1 MNTSRRL
8 QFKSAVLGIA
18 LVVSTAIQFGVSSPV
33 FADSTPTP
41 APSATPITS
50 PAPGDASSATP
61 RATATPNATAP
72 ETSLP
77 VSPLSA
83 TSRSAVTP
91 QIVGGVT
98 ATIADAPWQV
108 ALVSS
113 DRTVPEFDGQF
124 CGGSI
129 IATQWI
135 LTAAHCVFDEQED
148 GSFVQTDPTSINV
161 LAGQAT
167 LVTKADTLPPTS
179 KAPNSR
185 SVTVAEIKVHPLY
198 DPTAEHDDVAL
209 LKLTSALTLVTG
221 QKQKINLPTQRNY
234 EGASLITGWGST
246 ASGENAYPTVLRKA
260 DVTVLPDSACTD
272 SYPDSFDGSK
282 MLCAGTEAFDRDT
295 CQGDSGGPLAANKG
309 ATGTVPWYLVGITSY
324 GIGCAN
330 GQDPGVYTEVFNYV
344 SWINQYAGVTSA
356 TISGQ
361 IKEQATQ
368 ADSATPLPHA
378 EVFMWKASDV
388 GKDGAD
394 YTWTV
399 ADADGKYSLL
409 PPSAGDYVLE
419 FRPPADDISN
429 LVAEWYNDKP
439 VAQLATRITFGTT
452 AKPNIDAVLSN
463 GATISGTLTHVVD
476 GQEVPFEG
484 AYACAFVTQEE
495 SFCAVTDTEGY
506 YEIANLGAGSYK
518 LHFDVS
524 QTQTIEVLSAWWG
537 NAAGYDSATAVTLGG
552 GASVTGKDFSL
563 PVAGSISGS
572 VTGSLT
578 DTPQALSGILVNAYD
593 ANTLDLLGSS
603 ITDETGSYTI
613 LGLDALSYKLQFVN
627 ESDLNLL
634 DEWYNNAG
642 DASVATSIPLA
653 KSQQLVGKD
662 IVLDRGAAV
671 SGTVTFASQ
680 PLENVDVS
688 MFVDCCDDRPFQTAQ
703 TDAEGHY
710 SFQKLQPGKYY
721 LKFDAP
727 EQPTLVTE
735 YLGHSATRLRSA
747 GVALGAGQIRADA
760 DFEMKSG
767 ATISGSVT
775 LAADGSPATGTRVSA
790 YSITGRYAGKG
801 GIVDEAGQYTI
812 TGIGPGTFYI
822 KADPTTTRL
831 NAVPQWADAKSSP
844 LTANAVTLDYEQEHT
859 TNFSLTA
866 GSTIAGTVSISGS
879 GDPLSEKLVTVWQWG
894 DPSVNYRSP
903 YARQWTAWT
912 DQNGAYRVVGLEPG
926 TYKVCVEGD
935 PTDELVSRGCFGGA
949 ISVDEADPVVVASGD
964 DVSANITVRPVGS
977 ISGTVTNS
985 YFEDAAPEAGQTVY
999 LFQAGHIPVL
1009 YQGLAQT
1016 VTGED
1021 GSYTF
1026 SDLPEGDYIIR
1037 VGGGMWDEDIDYVPE
1052 YFEDSYWFNS
1062 ATAITVNADESAVA
1076 NFDVSPRMEPV
1087 PTYSALS
1094 GRVVTSAGAGVP
1106 NVTVTSVCSG
1116 SWGFAT
1122 TDALGS
1128 YKIDYLTPG
1137 SCRITY
1143 GPGYDATT
1151 GAPLNYLSAIRIATL
1166 GTAATTLTNQVL
1178 VAGGSISGTV
1188 KNATGTGVQA
1198 NVAVVDLSGNCVG
1211 ILQSSPSGAFTLPR
1225 LATGSYR
1232 VGVTD
1237 SCTDEG
1243 GAYSWNNYRKITQG
1257 NSVPD
1262 RWFGGKAF
1270 FAIADTIAVT
1280 AGSVTA
1286 GKDIVV
1292 STESRTLSGTVSRAQ
1307 ASGDPTAQSDVTI
1320 VLSPWTQQKMSSRDP
1335 STVSNADG
1343 TFALGKL
1350 APGDYFATIVSAGAP
1365 NTVWRGSDGVG
1376 DPEKIR
1382 ITSGQ
1387 DSTDFALT
1395 LPKLQKV
1402 TAIVATPSSLLKF
1415 CHSYD
1420 ALPSFTD
1427 SKGNRFVASW
1437 PDAWTDASAAFVTS
1451 YLPVE
1456 TYTFS
1461 LTCLGSTLWFGGATK
1476 ATATPISVQDG
1487 IDPEVIKWN
1496 LATAATG
1503 TGSISGVVSSTVGG
1517 RLTPVAEVNV
1527 SLFDGTN
1534 STLLAMTTTNVN
1546 GAYGFTGIPFGSY
1559 KVFFN
1564 HPNELSSVDG
1574 RPDFASKW
1582 NGGAATKSLASI
1594 IQVSSGTRDVV
1605 DANATLTTA
1614 TGTVQAGQTA
1624 ITGTFRVGATL
1635 TASPGTW
1642 TSGATLLYQ
1651 WTRVPFDASCSCFY
1665 EAPVPIPGATSST
1678 YVLQSADAGYYVGLA
1693 IIGEKSGLVSS
1704 TSAVN
1709 PGLVQGTAM
1718 VAGTPTITGTV
1729 AVGNTLS
1736 ANKGTWTPASPT
1748 LGYQWRRGAI
1758 DIPGATESTYQVTPA
1773 DVGAPLSVIVIGSAS
1788 NYQMAA
1794 GTSAAT
1800 ASVALGTLTKPTPTI
1815 SGVPAVGN
1823 ELTGVPGTWG
1833 PGSVDL
1839 TYQWLRGTTVVGTS
1853 LAYTVVSADRGQSL
1867 TFKVSGAKTGYSSTS
1882 ATSTAVTGVNPFT
1895 QSPTPTISVSGG
1907 GSPAVGKTLTATPG
1921 TWSPTPT
1928 LTYLWKR
1935 GADTISGA
1943 TTASYTLSAADEGKA
1958 ITVTVTATLSTYPT
1972 TPKTSQPTEAVA
1984 KGSFTSTPVPTV
1996 TTGGVPVSSGGV
2008 VATGVTLTAVPF
2020 VSPAVWVPT
2029 QDSFTYQWFVG
2040 ESAVADP
2047 SASQTTYLVKPADLG
2062 KQITVKVTAKK
2073 AGYTDTS
2080 RSSVATA
2087 AVTYPL
2093 IATAPTPTI
2102 TVSGSGAA
2110 AVGKTLTVVPG
2121 TTPAGATITG
2131 YQWKRGTSAT
2141 GEFTDI
2147 PGATSSA
2154 TYTLTSD
2161 DDNKFIRAQVT
2172 WAKSGNADTPK
2183 WATTLAIAKGTFIT
2197 TPSPVLSGT
2206 LTVGETLTVDPGS
2219 WSPSQDGNFTYVWK
2233 RAASATATSWSTI
2246 SGVSGNTYQLA
2257 AADRGQ
2263 FIRVEVTGSRAGY
2276 NPATLFKVS
2285 SAAILAPM
2293 SAPTPTI
2300 SVSGGGVAAV
2310 GKTLTATPGSWSPSP
2325 TLTYVWKRGTETISG
2340 ATTATYTLTA
2350 TDEGK
2355 AITVTVTGTLATY
2368 VQTSKTSV
2376 ATDPVVKGSFTTAPT
2391 PTISGNSYVS
2401 QALTGSATA
2410 TWSPAPTSYTYQW
2423 YRGDSPIGSPTTSTL
2438 TTSSYTVTSADLGQQ
2453 ISLKV
2458 TAKRAGYND
2467 TPMTSVATAA
2477 VTRGLIASP
2486 PTPTLSVTTP
2496 FAGTVKAGNTL
2507 TVADG
2512 AAPAGAT
2519 AKGYQW
2525 VRATSSTGVYSNI
2538 PNATAK
2544 SYTLTGTDTGKFIKA
2559 TVIWSKAEYTDTP
2572 ALSAATTVVAA
2583 GTFAT
2588 SPAPVPTI
2596 TGTLMVGSTLTANEG
2611 TWSTTPDSFKYK
2623 WFYSGTGG
2631 TYVEISGATSQTF
2644 APTSL
2649 YVGKFLKVEI
2659 IAIKTGYT
2667 DSTAVRSAA
2676 TATAIVAA
2684 TP

>member
-1 MNTSRRL
+1 M
-8 QFKSAVLGIA
+8 I
-18 LVVSTAIQFGVSSPV
+18 VSS
-33 FADSTPTP
+33 
-41 APSATPITS
+41 
-50 PAPGDASSATP
+50 
-61 RATATPNATAP
+61 
-72 ETSLP
+72 
-77 VSPLSA
+77 
-83 TSRSAVTP
+83 
-91 QIVGGVT
+91 
-98 ATIADAPWQV
+98 
-108 ALVSS
+108 
-113 DRTVPEFDGQF
+113 
-124 CGGSI
+124 
-129 IATQWI
+129 
-135 LTAAHCVFDEQED
+135 
-148 GSFVQTDPTSINV
+148 
-161 LAGQAT
+161 
-167 LVTKADTLPPTS
+167 
-179 KAPNSR
+179 
-185 SVTVAEIKVHPLY
+185 
-198 DPTAEHDDVAL
+198 
-209 LKLTSALTLVTG
+209 
-221 QKQKINLPTQRNY
+221 
-234 EGASLITGWGST
+234 
-246 ASGENAYPTVLRKA
+246 
-260 DVTVLPDSACTD
+260 
-272 SYPDSFDGSK
+272 
-282 MLCAGTEAFDRDT
+282 
-295 CQGDSGGPLAANKG
+295 GP
-309 ATGTVPWYLVGITSY
+309 
-324 GIGCAN
+324 
-330 GQDPGVYTEVFNYV
+330 
-344 SWINQYAGVTSA
+344 
-356 TISGQ
+356 
-361 IKEQATQ
+361 
-368 ADSATPLPHA
+368 
-378 EVFMWKASDV
+378 
-388 GKDGAD
+388 
-394 YTWTV
+394 
-399 ADADGKYSLL
+399 
-409 PPSAGDYVLE
+409 
-419 FRPPADDISN
+419 
-429 LVAEWYNDKP
+429 
-439 VAQLATRITFGTT
+439 
-452 AKPNIDAVLSN
+452 
-463 GATISGTLTHVVD
+463 
-476 GQEVPFEG
+476 
-484 AYACAFVTQEE
+484 
-495 SFCAVTDTEGY
+495 
-506 YEIANLGAGSYK
+506 
-518 LHFDVS
+518 
-524 QTQTIEVLSAWWG
+524 
-537 NAAGYDSATAVTLGG
+537 
-552 GASVTGKDFSL
+552 
-563 PVAGSISGS
+563 
-572 VTGSLT
+572 
-578 DTPQALSGILVNAYD
+578 
-593 ANTLDLLGSS
+593 
-603 ITDETGSYTI
+603 
-613 LGLDALSYKLQFVN
+613 
-627 ESDLNLL
+627 
-634 DEWYNNAG
+634 
-642 DASVATSIPLA
+642 
-653 KSQQLVGKD
+653 
-662 IVLDRGAAV
+662 
-671 SGTVTFASQ
+671 
-680 PLENVDVS
+680 
-688 MFVDCCDDRPFQTAQ
+688 
-703 TDAEGHY
+703 
-710 SFQKLQPGKYY
+710 
-721 LKFDAP
+721 
-727 EQPTLVTE
+727 
-735 YLGHSATRLRSA
+735 
-747 GVALGAGQIRADA
+747 
-760 DFEMKSG
+760 
-767 ATISGSVT
+767 
-775 LAADGSPATGTRVSA
+775 
-790 YSITGRYAGKG
+790 
-801 GIVDEAGQYTI
+801 
-812 TGIGPGTFYI
+812 
-822 KADPTTTRL
+822 
-831 NAVPQWADAKSSP
+831 
-844 LTANAVTLDYEQEHT
+844 
-859 TNFSLTA
+859 
-866 GSTIAGTVSISGS
+866 
-879 GDPLSEKLVTVWQWG
+879 
-894 DPSVNYRSP
+894 
-903 YARQWTAWT
+903 
-912 DQNGAYRVVGLEPG
+912 
-926 TYKVCVEGD
+926 
-935 PTDELVSRGCFGGA
+935 
-949 ISVDEADPVVVASGD
+949 

-1009 YQGLAQT
+1009 YQGLAQA

-1026 SDLPEGDYIIR
+1026 SDVPQGDYIIR

-1062 ATAITVNADESAVA
+1062 ASAITVNADESAVA
-1076 NFDVSPRMEPV
+1076 NFDVSPRMDPV

-1094 GRVVTSAGAGVP
+1094 GKVVTSAGAGVP

-1122 TDALGS
+1122 TDSLGS

-1166 GTAATTLTNQVL
+1166 GTTATTLTNQVL

-1243 GAYSWNNYRKITQG
+1243 GAYSWNSYRKITQG

-1270 FAIADTIAVT
+1270 FAVADTIAVT
-1280 AGSVTA
+1280 AGSVTT

-1307 ASGDPTAQSDVTI
+1307 ASGDPAAQSDVTI

-1402 TAIVATPSSLLKF
+1402 TAVVATPSSLLKF

-1420 ALPSFTD
+1420 ALPAFTD

-1461 LTCLGSTLWFGGATK
+1461 LTCLGSTLWFGGVTK

-1487 IDPEVIKWN
+1487 VDPEVIKWN
-1496 LATAATG
+1496 LATPATG
-1503 TGSISGVVSSTVGG
+1503 TGSISGVVSSTVGR

-1564 HPNELSSVDG
+1564 HANALSSVDG
-1574 RPDFASKW
+1574 RPDFASTW

-1651 WTRVPFDASCSCFY
+1651 WTRVPFDFSCSCFY
-1665 EAPVPIPGATSST
+1665 EAPVPIPGATSSF

-1693 IIGEKSGLVSS
+1693 ITGEKSGLVSS
-1704 TSAVN
+1704 TSAVD

-1748 LGYQWRRGAI
+1748 LAYQWRRGEI

-1839 TYQWLRGTTVVGTS
+1839 AYQWSVGGIPVAAPLGTGTKYVVVPADATKLITFKVSGSKPGYAPVNLTSGPVTGLYVWQQTSVPMITGTPTFGNTLQVTTANLGSWLPSPSSYTYQWLRNGAPIASGGTS
-1853 LAYTVVSADRGQSL
+1853 S
-1867 TFKVSGAKTGYSSTS
+1867 
-1882 ATSTAVTGVNPFT
+1882 
-1895 QSPTPTISVSGG
+1895 
-1907 GSPAVGKTLTATPG
+1907 
-1921 TWSPTPT
+1921 
-1928 LTYLWKR
+1928 
-1935 GADTISGA
+1935 
-1943 TTASYTLSAADEGKA
+1943 SYTLGVSDIGATIAVAVSGVKTNYVATPRTSVSTSPVSAA
-1958 ITVTVTATLSTYPT
+1958 T
-1972 TPKTSQPTEAVA
+1972 
-1984 KGSFTSTPVPTV
+1984 FTSTPVPTV
-1996 TTGGVPVSSGGV
+1996 TTGGVTVSSGGV

-2080 RSSVATA
+2080 RTSVATA

-2154 TYTLTSD
+2154 SYTLTSD
-2161 DDNKFIRAQVT
+2161 DDNKFIRATVT

-2183 WATTLAIAKGTFIT
+2183 SVTTAAAVAKGTLMSTAPTIQGVPAVGNELT
-2197 TPSPVLSGT
+2197 GVPGT
-2206 LTVGETLTVDPGS
+2206 WGPGS
-2219 WSPSQDGNFTYVWK
+2219 VDLAYQWSVGGIPVAAPLGTGTKYVVVP
-2233 RAASATATSWSTI
+2233 ADATKLIT
-2246 SGVSGNTYQLA
+2246 
-2257 AADRGQ
+2257 
-2263 FIRVEVTGSRAGY
+2263 
-2276 NPATLFKVS
+2276 FKVS
-2285 SAAILAPM
+2285 GSKPGYAPVNLTSGPVTGLYVWQQTSVPMITGTPTFGNTLQVTTANLGSWLPSPSSYTYQWLRNGAPIASGGTSSSYTLGVSDIGATIAVAVSGVKTNYVATPRTSVSTSPVSAATFTSTPV
-2293 SAPTPTI
+2293 PTI
-2300 SVSGGGVAAV
+2300 TGNKNV
-2310 GKTLTATPGSWSPSP
+2310 GQVLTAGA
-2325 TLTYVWKRGTETISG
+2325 GT
-2340 ATTATYTLTA
+2340 
-2350 TDEGK
+2350 
-2355 AITVTVTGTLATY
+2355 
-2368 VQTSKTSV
+2368 
-2376 ATDPVVKGSFTTAPT
+2376 
-2391 PTISGNSYVS
+2391 
-2401 QALTGSATA
+2401 
-2410 TWSPAPTSYTYQW
+2410 TWTPAPTSYTYQW
-2423 YRGDSPIGSPTTSTL
+2423 FRGEDPIGSPSTST
-2438 TTSSYTVTSADLGQQ
+2438 STSATYTLVAADFGKQ
-2453 ISLKV
+2453 ISVRV
-2458 TAKRAGYND
+2458 TAKRAGFTDATQTSQATVAVAGKLFTTPQKPTISGSLKVGGTLTANSVAWVPAVDSYSYQWFRSGVAIPGDQAKLQNYQLVADDLNNVITVTVTGKKTDFAD
-2467 TPMTSVATAA
+2467 TPKISDPTIAIA
-2477 VTRGLIASP
+2477 RGA
-2486 PTPTLSVTTP
+2486 
-2496 FAGTVKAGNTL
+2496 
-2507 TVADG
+2507 
-2512 AAPAGAT
+2512 
-2519 AKGYQW
+2519 
-2525 VRATSSTGVYSNI
+2525 
-2538 PNATAK
+2538 
-2544 SYTLTGTDTGKFIKA
+2544 
-2559 TVIWSKAEYTDTP
+2559 
-2572 ALSAATTVVAA
+2572 
-2583 GTFAT
+2583 FAT

-2596 TGTLMVGSTLTANEG
+2596 TGTLKANSPLTANQG
-2611 TWSTTPDSFKYK
+2611 SWAPTPDSYTYK
-2623 WFYSGTGG
+2623 WLWSATASGT
-2631 TYVEISGATSQTF
+2631 YAEIPSAIAQTF
-2644 APTSL
+2644 TPTG
-2649 YVGKFLKVEI
+2649 YVGKFIKVEI
-2659 IAIKTGYT
+2659 IAKKAGYT
-2667 DSTAVRSAA
+2667 DSSPVRSAA
-2676 TATAIVAA
+2676 TATAIMAA